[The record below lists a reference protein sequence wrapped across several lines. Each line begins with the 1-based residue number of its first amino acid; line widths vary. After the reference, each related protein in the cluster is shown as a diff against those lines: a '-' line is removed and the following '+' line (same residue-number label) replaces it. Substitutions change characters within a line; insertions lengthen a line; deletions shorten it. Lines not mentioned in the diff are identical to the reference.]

1 MIDTDRLTEGEKD
14 YNKAIADEFLTY
26 EEGRLQGMLDLRN
39 FLRIYVKA
47 TTSNTITAKYL
58 PNKGVKLIESICRYH
73 IQEQETVVKEMK
85 EMVE

>member
-14 YNKAIADEFLTY
+14 YIKAIADKSLRY
-26 EEGRLQGMLDLRN
+26 EEGRLQGMQDMRRLIWSEL
-39 FLRIYVKA
+39 
-47 TTSNTITAKYL
+47 TIKTETA
-58 PNKGVKLIESICRYH
+58 IDDA

>member
-14 YNKAIADEFLTY
+14 YNKAIADKSLTY
-26 EEGRLQGMLDLRN
+26 EEGRLQGMQDMRRLIWSEL
-39 FLRIYVKA
+39 
-47 TTSNTITAKYL
+47 TIKTETA
-58 PNKGVKLIESICRYH
+58 IDDA

>member
-14 YNKAIADEFLTY
+14 YNKAIADKSLTY
-26 EEGRLQGMLDLRN
+26 EEGRLQGMQDMRRLIWSELT
-39 FLRIYVKA
+39 IKTE
-47 TTSNTITAKYL
+47 TTIDDA
-58 PNKGVKLIESICRYH
+58 